1 MAAPSR
7 QVPLAV
13 RILVTVLLVAL
24 YALGGQVPLPFVA
37 VPAGTE
43 IPRWASVASL
53 GIEPLV
59 LGFGFVGVFGLLLPA
74 VPTLLTLRRG
84 IARLALPASLVCAVI
99 QAVNLVVRLEGESA
113 IDRQPH
119 LLAPGGAPWLAIVG
133 TLAAATAAIYL
144 LGNAL
149 TAWGLGNGFCLFF
162 LVSMANRLSAYLD
175 HPPARSSGGW
185 TFVFFVLAAI
195 LTGLY
200 LRQERR
206 VEVAVA
212 GTEAIPP
219 VPVALPAFPQ
229 TILPLLAT
237 YWLFQTLFR
246 TGRLPRILTATLSAQ
261 VVVLALLVAT
271 LGLLT
276 YARVGRPQRF
286 LADLPGAGPAEPGPF
301 TLQFL
306 LGTAFLCGGI
316 AVYAIAGR
324 YAVAQV
330 ALFPFPLLLPLV
342 ALGLDLAEA
351 LRFFRRHRGATLAT
365 FDDLALASYWQSR
378 LDAHGIPALLTASSF
393 RGLYSRFL
401 PLVTIDL
408 RVPVE
413 RLDEARALQLI
424 VHPIAEPV
432 LGLVPEAAGVPGLE
446 PDQD

>member
-1 MAAPSR
+1 MAAPRR

-13 RILVTVLLVAL
+13 RILATVLLVAL

-37 VPAGTE
+37 VPAGME
-43 IPRWASVASL
+43 VPRWASLASL

-59 LGFGFVGVFGLLLPA
+59 LGFGFAGGLGLLLP
-74 VPTLLTLRRG
+74 TLRSRL
-84 IARLALPASLVCAVI
+84 ARLALPASLVCAGI

-119 LLAPGGAPWLAIVG
+119 LLAPGWTPWVAIVG

-149 TAWGLGNGFCLFF
+149 TAWGVGNGFCLFF
-162 LVSMANRLSAYLD
+162 LVSIANRLSAFLD
-175 HPPARSSGGW
+175 HPPAGSNGGW
-185 TFVFFVLAAI
+185 TFVFFALAAV

-200 LRQERR
+200 LRQERG
-206 VEVAVA
+206 VEVTDA
-212 GTEAIPP
+212 GGETVSLP
-219 VPVALPAFPQ
+219 LPAFPQ

-246 TGRLPRILTATLSAQ
+246 SGRLPRILTATLSAQ
-261 VVVLALLVAT
+261 IVVLVLLVAA

-276 YARVGRPQRF
+276 YVLVGRRRRF
-286 LADLPGAGPAEPGPF
+286 LADLPPGAALATASPDPF
-301 TLQFL
+301 TLQLL
-306 LGTAFLCGGI
+306 LGTAFLCGGV

-324 YAVAQV
+324 YAGAQV
-330 ALFPFPLLLPLV
+330 ALLPFPLLLPLV
-342 ALGLDLAEA
+342 ALALDLADA
-351 LRFFRRHRGATLAT
+351 LRFFRRHRGATLAR

-393 RGLYSRFL
+393 RSLYSRFL
-401 PLVTIDL
+401 PLVAIDL
-408 RVPVE
+408 RVPAE

-424 VHPIAEPV
+424 VHPVAEPV
-432 LGLVPEAAGVPGLE
+432 LGLVPEAAGVPGVE